1 MNKITLG
8 LIILINIIFYTNT
21 AISKVVTNKIFIGT
35 VVSITGEH
43 SSEALLLKE
52 QYDIAVKNINNKG
65 GVKVG
70 GKTYQFE
77 IIYYDDESNKSRA
90 NNLIKRLIH
99 NDGVQFIIVPHNL
112 KLFDNVKNIIKKYQI
127 TITSPQE
134 AISNYKIAFES
145 ANSFDGEEIN
155 KYLQ

>member
-145 ANSFDGEEIN
+145 TNFFDGEEIN